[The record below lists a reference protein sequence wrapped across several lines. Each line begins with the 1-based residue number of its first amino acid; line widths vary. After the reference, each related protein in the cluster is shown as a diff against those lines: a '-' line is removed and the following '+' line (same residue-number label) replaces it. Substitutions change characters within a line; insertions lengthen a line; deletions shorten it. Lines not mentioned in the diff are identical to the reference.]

1 MEAKQVLVEADV
13 CLSTTIRVMDVESN
27 NIIALYE
34 RCPGCSRQVN
44 LHVLLPRDIGCND
57 LHAIDIRFAL
67 VVVGVDNPQVI
78 TQILCCQRDVATDVA
93 VRIVA
98 SPRGLYVWILVLRAP
113 RTCLIVP
120 PGFAKVEVHPGVDH
134 IVSQT

>member
-1 MEAKQVLVEADV
+1 
-13 CLSTTIRVMDVESN
+13 MDVESN

-93 VRIVA
+93 VGIVA
-98 SPRGLYVWILVLRAP
+98 CPIGLAVSIFALSSPGA
-113 RTCLIVP
+113 C
-120 PGFAKVEVHPGVDH
+120 
-134 IVSQT
+134 